1 MFSEM
6 DAKNRFCKLED
17 TISETIDTSY
27 QKAEIA
33 RIKTFPYSS
42 EDRIEL
48 INYIIYDVCQGE
60 YYDEKT
66 DTLFKF
72 SHIFDH
78 AGNPFDLR
86 FEDWE

>member
-6 DAKNRFCKLED
+6 DAINRFQKLEE
-17 TISETIDTSY
+17 TISGTIDTSY
-27 QKAEIA
+27 QRAELA
-33 RIKTFPYSS
+33 RINTFPYSS

-48 INYIIYDVCQGE
+48 ANYVIYDVCQGE

-86 FEDWE
+86 LENWE